1 MTTRSRTLEELS
13 PSVAVRLSPADAERL
28 ALRPDELVRVSTEKR
43 EVLLRA
49 RVDRTVRPSTVVS
62 LWNRGGE
69 SAAALMVDHGQPTAV
84 ELRRSS

>member
-1 MTTRSRTLEELS
+1 MLESLS
-13 PSVAVRLSPADAERL
+13 PSIAVRLAPEDAESL
-28 ALRPDELVRVSTEKR
+28 GVSHGELVRVSSGKR

-49 RVDRTVRPSTVVS
+49 RVDPTVRPGTAVS

-84 ELRRSS
+84 EVRRSR